1 MKLINRILPPV
12 TAFLAACSLGVA
24 TASAD
29 VFHGHWI
36 GGRIEETYQRL
47 GGWPTFGDAL
57 TPESVSAWNGR
68 FQVFARDSSIYWH
81 PNIDGGTAHQVGGAI
96 RDKWAEL
103 GWEREHLGYPVTD
116 ELPTRKPG
124 GRFNH
129 FQGGSIYWSP
139 STGAHNV
146 QGEIKKRWGL
156 SDWEIFFF
164 FFTST
169 YEIYTPGGEG
179 KFNHF
184 QRGSVYWSPSTGAHK
199 VLGEI
204 RNYWGKHGWEKS
216 RFGFPVSEERH
227 LNDGAVQQEFQGHAL
242 QWVPFRPASL
252 PTYDSAYGSYN
263 QIYDIF
269 NISEQWTPQAL
280 NRELTT
286 RFNQYFTFTGCPDIL
301 HVGDTCDLDTAL
313 PVVAPV
319 RVEAISPDGFT
330 LKSLEGHPEGA
341 GRLINFR
348 FVPTTVTGVTTIR
361 LQVQAWGPVSSA
373 SLAGPLNSE
382 TIARY
387 SWSRLAHNLRKR
399 TSTASATYI
408 TADKNTTSVRT
419 LNVPNSDSAFALS
432 GAEVVDTK
440 DYQLSEGMDRVP
452 LFPAGTSSE
461 EIEAA
466 LQGGSMPTSFPTILE
481 NETDTSSDTTTD
493 SQPEPVQITQGAE
506 DRTQ

>member
-1 MKLINRILPPV
+1 MKCSNRILSST
-12 TAFLAACSLGVA
+12 TAFLVACSLGTA
-24 TASAD
+24 TATAD

-81 PNIDGGTAHQVGGAI
+81 PNVDGGTAHQVGGAI
-96 RDKWAEL
+96 RDKWAER
-103 GWEREHLGYPVTD
+103 GWEREYLGYPTTD
-116 ELPTRKPG
+116 ELPTRQPG

-139 STGAHNV
+139 STGAHNI

-156 SDWEIFFF
+156 SDWEMGPLGFP
-164 FFTST
+164 TT
-169 YEIYTPGGEG
+169 DEINTPGGEG

-184 QRGSVYWSPSTGAHK
+184 QRGSIYWSPSTGAHK

-204 RNYWGKHGWEKS
+204 RNYWGKNGWEKS
-216 RFGFPVSEERH
+216 RFGFPISEERR

-242 QWVPFRPASL
+242 QWVPFKPAFL
-252 PTYDSAYGSYN
+252 PTYDSSYGSYN
-263 QIYDIF
+263 QFYDIF

-286 RFNQYFTFTGCPDIL
+286 HFNQYFTFTGCPDTL
-301 HVGDTCDLDTAL
+301 RVGDTCNLDTAIGL
-313 PVVAPV
+313 GAPV

-330 LKSLEGHPEGA
+330 LKSLERHPEGA

-348 FVPTTVTGVTTIR
+348 FVPTTVTGITTIR
-361 LQVQAWGPVSSA
+361 LNVQAWGPVSNG
-373 SLAGPLNSE
+373 SLLGPLNSQ

-387 SWSRLAHNLRKR
+387 SWSRLTRNLRKR

-408 TADKNTTSVRT
+408 TADKNTSSVRT
-419 LNVPNSDSAFALS
+419 FNVPNSDAASALPD
-432 GAEVVDTK
+432 AEVVDTT
-440 DYQLSEGMDRVP
+440 DYQLSESMDLVP
-452 LFPAGTSSE
+452 LFPAGTSPE

-466 LQGGSMPTSFPTILE
+466 LKGGSMPTSLPTIRE
-481 NETDTSSDTTTD
+481 EETLTPSDTTTD
-493 SQPEPVQITQGAE
+493 SQPDPVQTTQGTE
-506 DRTQ
+506 VPE

>member
-1 MKLINRILPPV
+1 MKCSNRILSSA
-12 TAFLAACSLGVA
+12 TAFLVACSLGTA
-24 TASAD
+24 TATAD

-81 PNIDGGTAHQVGGAI
+81 PNVDGGTAHQVGGAI
-96 RDKWAEL
+96 RDKWAER
-103 GWEREHLGYPVTD
+103 GWEREYLGYPTTD
-116 ELPTRKPG
+116 ELPTRQPG

-139 STGAHNV
+139 STGAH
-146 QGEIKKRWGL
+146 
-156 SDWEIFFF
+156 
-164 FFTST
+164 
-169 YEIYTPGGEG
+169 
-179 KFNHF
+179 
-184 QRGSVYWSPSTGAHK
+184 K

-204 RNYWGKHGWEKS
+204 RNYWGKNGWEKS
-216 RFGFPVSEERH
+216 RFGFPVSEERR

-242 QWVPFRPASL
+242 QWVPFKPASL
-252 PTYDSAYGSYN
+252 PTYDSSYGSYN
-263 QIYDIF
+263 QFYDIF

-286 RFNQYFTFTGCPDIL
+286 HFNQYFTFTGCPDTL
-301 HVGDTCDLDTAL
+301 RVGDTCNLDTAIGL
-313 PVVAPV
+313 GAPV

-330 LKSLEGHPEGA
+330 LKSLERHPEGA

-348 FVPTTVTGVTTIR
+348 FVPTTVTGITTIR
-361 LQVQAWGPVSSA
+361 LNVQAWGPVSNG
-373 SLAGPLNSE
+373 SLLGPLNSQ

-387 SWSRLAHNLRKR
+387 SWSRLAGNLRKR

-408 TADKNTTSVRT
+408 TADKNTSSVRT
-419 LNVPNSDSAFALS
+419 FNVPNSDAASALPD
-432 GAEVVDTK
+432 AEVVDTT
-440 DYQLSEGMDRVP
+440 DYQLSESMDLVP
-452 LFPAGTSSE
+452 LFPAGTSPE

-466 LQGGSMPTSFPTILE
+466 LKGGSMPTSLPTIRE
-481 NETDTSSDTTTD
+481 EETLTPSDTTTD
-493 SQPEPVQITQGAE
+493 SQPDPVQTTQGTE
-506 DRTQ
+506 VPE

>member
-1 MKLINRILPPV
+1 MKCSNRIL
-12 TAFLAACSLGVA
+12 SSA
-24 TASAD
+24 TATAD

-81 PNIDGGTAHQVGGAI
+81 PNVDGGTAHQVGGAI
-96 RDKWAEL
+96 RDKWAER
-103 GWEREHLGYPVTD
+103 GWEREYLGYPTTD
-116 ELPTRKPG
+116 ELPTRQPG

-139 STGAHNV
+139 STGAH
-146 QGEIKKRWGL
+146 
-156 SDWEIFFF
+156 
-164 FFTST
+164 
-169 YEIYTPGGEG
+169 
-179 KFNHF
+179 
-184 QRGSVYWSPSTGAHK
+184 K

-204 RNYWGKHGWEKS
+204 RNYWGKNGWEKS
-216 RFGFPVSEERH
+216 RFGFPVSEERR

-242 QWVPFRPASL
+242 QWVPFKPASL
-252 PTYDSAYGSYN
+252 PTYDSSYGSYN
-263 QIYDIF
+263 QFYDIF

-286 RFNQYFTFTGCPDIL
+286 HFNQYFTFTGCPDTL
-301 HVGDTCDLDTAL
+301 RVGDTCNLDTAIGL
-313 PVVAPV
+313 GAPV

-330 LKSLEGHPEGA
+330 LKSLERHPEGA

-348 FVPTTVTGVTTIR
+348 FVPTTVTGITTIR
-361 LQVQAWGPVSSA
+361 LNVQAWGPVSNG
-373 SLAGPLNSE
+373 SLLGPLNSQ

-387 SWSRLAHNLRKR
+387 SWSRLTRNLRKR

-408 TADKNTTSVRT
+408 TADKNTSSVRT
-419 LNVPNSDSAFALS
+419 FNVPNSDAASALPD
-432 GAEVVDTK
+432 AEVVDTT
-440 DYQLSEGMDRVP
+440 DYQLSESMDLVP
-452 LFPAGTSSE
+452 LFPAGTSPE

-466 LQGGSMPTSFPTILE
+466 LKGGSMPTSLPTIRE
-481 NETDTSSDTTTD
+481 EETLTPSDTTTD
-493 SQPEPVQITQGAE
+493 SQPDPVQATQGTE
-506 DRTQ
+506 VPE

>member
-1 MKLINRILPPV
+1 MKCSNRILSSA
-12 TAFLAACSLGVA
+12 TAFLVACSLGTA
-24 TASAD
+24 TATAD

-81 PNIDGGTAHQVGGAI
+81 PNVDGGTAHQVGGAI
-96 RDKWAEL
+96 RDKWAER
-103 GWEREHLGYPVTD
+103 GWEREYLGYPTTD
-116 ELPTRKPG
+116 ELPTRQPG

-139 STGAHNV
+139 STGAH
-146 QGEIKKRWGL
+146 
-156 SDWEIFFF
+156 
-164 FFTST
+164 
-169 YEIYTPGGEG
+169 
-179 KFNHF
+179 
-184 QRGSVYWSPSTGAHK
+184 K

-204 RNYWGKHGWEKS
+204 RNYWGKNGWEKS
-216 RFGFPVSEERH
+216 RFGFPVSEERR

-242 QWVPFRPASL
+242 QWVPFKPASL
-252 PTYDSAYGSYN
+252 PTYDSSYGSYN
-263 QIYDIF
+263 QFYDIF

-286 RFNQYFTFTGCPDIL
+286 HFNQYFTFTGCPDTL
-301 HVGDTCDLDTAL
+301 RVGDTCNLDTAIGL
-313 PVVAPV
+313 GAPV

-330 LKSLEGHPEGA
+330 LKSLERHPEGA

-348 FVPTTVTGVTTIR
+348 FVPTTVTGITTIR
-361 LQVQAWGPVSSA
+361 LNVQAWGPVSNG
-373 SLAGPLNSE
+373 SLLGPLNSQ

-387 SWSRLAHNLRKR
+387 SWPRLTRNLRKR

-408 TADKNTTSVRT
+408 TADKNTSSVRT
-419 LNVPNSDSAFALS
+419 FNVPNSDAASALPD
-432 GAEVVDTK
+432 AEVVDTT
-440 DYQLSEGMDRVP
+440 DYQLSESMDLVP
-452 LFPAGTSSE
+452 LFPAGTSPE

-466 LQGGSMPTSFPTILE
+466 LKGGSMPTSLPTIRE
-481 NETDTSSDTTTD
+481 EETLTPSDTTTD
-493 SQPEPVQITQGAE
+493 SQPDPVQTTQGTE
-506 DRTQ
+506 VPE

>member
-1 MKLINRILPPV
+1 MKCSNRIL
-12 TAFLAACSLGVA
+12 SSA
-24 TASAD
+24 TATAD

-81 PNIDGGTAHQVGGAI
+81 PNVDGGTAHQVGGAI
-96 RDKWAEL
+96 RDKWAER
-103 GWEREHLGYPVTD
+103 GWEREYLGYPTTD
-116 ELPTRKPG
+116 ELPTRQPG

-139 STGAHNV
+139 STGAH
-146 QGEIKKRWGL
+146 
-156 SDWEIFFF
+156 
-164 FFTST
+164 
-169 YEIYTPGGEG
+169 
-179 KFNHF
+179 
-184 QRGSVYWSPSTGAHK
+184 K

-204 RNYWGKHGWEKS
+204 RNYWGKNGWEKS
-216 RFGFPVSEERH
+216 RFGFPVSEERR

-242 QWVPFRPASL
+242 QWVPFKPASL
-252 PTYDSAYGSYN
+252 PTYDSSYGSYN
-263 QIYDIF
+263 QFYDIF

-286 RFNQYFTFTGCPDIL
+286 HFNQYFTFTGCPDTL
-301 HVGDTCDLDTAL
+301 RVGDTCNLDTAIGL
-313 PVVAPV
+313 GAPV

-330 LKSLEGHPEGA
+330 LKSLERHPEGA

-348 FVPTTVTGVTTIR
+348 FVPTTVTGITTIR
-361 LQVQAWGPVSSA
+361 LNVQAWGPVSNG
-373 SLAGPLNSE
+373 SLLGPLNSQ

-387 SWSRLAHNLRKR
+387 SWSRLTRNLRKR

-408 TADKNTTSVRT
+408 TADKNTSSVRT
-419 LNVPNSDSAFALS
+419 FNVPNSDAASALPD
-432 GAEVVDTK
+432 AEVVDTT
-440 DYQLSEGMDRVP
+440 DYQLSESMDLVP
-452 LFPAGTSSE
+452 LFPAGTSPE

-466 LQGGSMPTSFPTILE
+466 LKGGSMPTSLPTIRE
-481 NETDTSSDTTTD
+481 EETLTPSDTTTD
-493 SQPEPVQITQGAE
+493 SQPDPVQTTQGTE
-506 DRTQ
+506 VPE

>member
-1 MKLINRILPPV
+1 MKCSNRILSSA
-12 TAFLAACSLGVA
+12 TAFLVACSLGTA
-24 TASAD
+24 TATAD

-81 PNIDGGTAHQVGGAI
+81 PNVDGGTAHQVGGAI
-96 RDKWAEL
+96 RDKWAER
-103 GWEREHLGYPVTD
+103 GWEREYLGYPTTD
-116 ELPTRKPG
+116 ELPTRQPG

-139 STGAHNV
+139 STGAH
-146 QGEIKKRWGL
+146 
-156 SDWEIFFF
+156 
-164 FFTST
+164 
-169 YEIYTPGGEG
+169 
-179 KFNHF
+179 
-184 QRGSVYWSPSTGAHK
+184 K

-204 RNYWGKHGWEKS
+204 RNYWGKNGWEKS
-216 RFGFPVSEERH
+216 RFGFPVSEERR

-242 QWVPFRPASL
+242 QWVPFKPASL
-252 PTYDSAYGSYN
+252 PTYDSSYGSYN
-263 QIYDIF
+263 QFYDIF

-286 RFNQYFTFTGCPDIL
+286 HFNQYFTFTGCPDTL
-301 HVGDTCDLDTAL
+301 RVGDTCNLDTAIGL
-313 PVVAPV
+313 GAPV

-330 LKSLEGHPEGA
+330 LKSLERHPEGA

-348 FVPTTVTGVTTIR
+348 FVPTTVTGITTIR
-361 LQVQAWGPVSSA
+361 LNVQAWGPVSNG
-373 SLAGPLNSE
+373 SLLGPLNSQ

-387 SWSRLAHNLRKR
+387 SWSRLTRNLRKR

-408 TADKNTTSVRT
+408 TADKNTSSVRT
-419 LNVPNSDSAFALS
+419 FNVPNSDAASALPD
-432 GAEVVDTK
+432 AEVVDTT
-440 DYQLSEGMDRVP
+440 DYQLSESMDLVP
-452 LFPAGTSSE
+452 LFPAGTSPE

-466 LQGGSMPTSFPTILE
+466 LKGGSMPTSLPTIRE
-481 NETDTSSDTTTD
+481 EETLTPSDTTTD
-493 SQPEPVQITQGAE
+493 SQPDPVQTTQGTE
-506 DRTQ
+506 VPE

>member
-1 MKLINRILPPV
+1 MKSSNRILSSA
-12 TAFLAACSLGVA
+12 TAFLVACSLGTA
-24 TASAD
+24 TATAD

-81 PNIDGGTAHQVGGAI
+81 PNVDGGTAHQVGGAI

-103 GWEREHLGYPVTD
+103 GWEREYLGYPTTD
-116 ELPTRKPG
+116 ELPTRQPG

-139 STGAHNV
+139 STGAH
-146 QGEIKKRWGL
+146 
-156 SDWEIFFF
+156 
-164 FFTST
+164 
-169 YEIYTPGGEG
+169 
-179 KFNHF
+179 
-184 QRGSVYWSPSTGAHK
+184 K

-204 RNYWGKHGWEKS
+204 RNYWGKNGWEKS
-216 RFGFPVSEERH
+216 RFGFPVSEERR

-242 QWVPFRPASL
+242 QWVPFKPASL
-252 PTYDSAYGSYN
+252 PTYGSAYGSYN
-263 QIYDIF
+263 QFYDIF

-286 RFNQYFTFTGCPDIL
+286 HFNQYFTFTGCPDTL
-301 HVGDTCDLDTAL
+301 RVGDTCNLDTAVGL
-313 PVVAPV
+313 DAPV

-348 FVPTTVTGVTTIR
+348 FVPTTVTGITTIR
-361 LQVQAWGPVSSA
+361 LNVQAWGPVSNG
-373 SLAGPLNSE
+373 SLVGPLNSL
-382 TIARY
+382 TVARY
-387 SWSRLAHNLRKR
+387 SWSRLAYNLRKR

-408 TADKNTTSVRT
+408 TADKNTSSVRT
-419 LNVPNSDSAFALS
+419 FNVPNSDAASALPD
-432 GAEVVDTK
+432 AEVVDTT
-440 DYQLSEGMDRVP
+440 DYQLSESMDLVP

-461 EIEAA
+461 DIEAA
-466 LQGGSMPTSFPTILE
+466 LKSGSMPTSLPTIRE
-481 NETDTSSDTTTD
+481 EETPTPSDTTTD
-493 SQPEPVQITQGAE
+493 SQPDPIQATQGTE
-506 DRTQ
+506 FPE